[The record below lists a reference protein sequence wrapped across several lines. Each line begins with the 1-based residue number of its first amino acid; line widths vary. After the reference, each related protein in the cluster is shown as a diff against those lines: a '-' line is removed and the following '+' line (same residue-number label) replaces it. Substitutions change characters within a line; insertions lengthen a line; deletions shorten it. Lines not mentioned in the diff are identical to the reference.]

1 MEQREGGENQPPPQS
16 EASSTA
22 ARNLARPMD
31 FTGSSGGDGGA
42 AAVSNV
48 EQPLPPAAPLLHPS
62 LPSLVNEG
70 KYAIPKKLRECKC
83 KESRC
88 LKLYCKCLASGTFCK
103 DSCNCVN
110 CHNNEENKA
119 ARDEAVNA
127 IFERNPELCGR
138 LPLSQF

>member
-1 MEQREGGENQPPPQS
+1 MEQREREDFPPKNQPES
-16 EASSTA
+16 EASSLG
-22 ARNLARPMD
+22 RNLVRQLD
-31 FTGSSGGDGGA
+31 LI
-42 AAVSNV
+42 SNV
-48 EQPLPPAAPLLHPS
+48 EQPLPPAAPPV
-62 LPSLVNEG
+62 VNEG
-70 KYAIPKKLRECKC
+70 KYAIPKKPRKCKC

-88 LKLYCKCLASGTFCK
+88 LKLYCKCLASGTFCN

-110 CHNNEENKA
+110 CHNNEGNKA